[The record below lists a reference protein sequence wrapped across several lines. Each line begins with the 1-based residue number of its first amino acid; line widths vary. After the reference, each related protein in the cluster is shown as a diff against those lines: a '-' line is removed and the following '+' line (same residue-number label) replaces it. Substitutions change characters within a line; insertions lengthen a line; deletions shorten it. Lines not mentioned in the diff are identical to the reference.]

1 MIVIYTTPSC
11 GSCRKAK
18 KWLEHYNIPYIEKNI
33 FISTLHEKEL
43 KNILKLTDNG
53 FADIIS
59 TRSKVFNSTQLDIN
73 SMKISEII
81 SFIKKYPSVL
91 KRPIIVDNAKDNLQ
105 IGYNSDD
112 IRIFLP
118 KSLRRWSY
126 DCDSC
131 PMKSNECKAC
141 ESDFADAKKSLEKDR
156 QICLN

>member
-1 MIVIYTTPSC
+1 MIIIYTTPSC

-33 FISTLHEKEL
+33 FISTLHEEEL

-59 TRSKVFNSTQLDIN
+59 TRSKIFKSTNLDIN
-73 SMKISEII
+73 NMKISEII
-81 SFIKKYPSVL
+81 NFIKEYPSVL
-91 KRPIIVDNAKDNLQ
+91 KRPIIVDNSKDHLQ
-105 IGYNSDD
+105 IGYNNDD

-118 KSLRRWSY
+118 KSLRKWSY

-131 PMKSNECKAC
+131 PLKTAECSSCIDDLKAAQ
-141 ESDFADAKKSLEKDR
+141 ETLKKDR
-156 QICLN
+156 EACLN

>member
-33 FISTLHEKEL
+33 FISTLHKEEL

-59 TRSKVFNSTQLDIN
+59 TRSKIFKSSNLDIN

-81 SFIKKYPSVL
+81 NFIKKYPSIL
-91 KRPIIVDNAKDNLQ
+91 KRPIIVDSAKETLQ
-105 IGYNSDD
+105 IGYNNDD

-118 KSLRRWSY
+118 KYLRRWSY

-131 PMKSNECKAC
+131 PLKSEECRAC
-141 ESDFADAKKSLEKDR
+141 ESDFVNAKEALEKDR
-156 QICLN
+156 QINLN